1 MEFFEH
7 KHHKPV
13 EPLPEYRPTPPFHD
27 HPDDGYDI
35 PMMRPCKPYVHGLS
49 PEEQMGILTG
59 KVNELIRNYNENTE
73 KVYGAYNAIVESA
86 LCNDAYYSEVTVEE
100 GYIAE
105 ASAPYKVIHVPF
117 LDRAKQPIFI
127 ELGLAYNNTTNANV
141 HENVFSASERT
152 LADKLIP
159 AYQSTNTWHGAVVW
173 KGAPI
178 SNIGENPADY
188 TVGIT
193 ENGFIKVYEHLM
205 NYGQLQQDRVRNA
218 MLANSI
224 LVQGGK
230 MTPDKFFPDEKDQ
243 LIGRVGIGMNYDT
256 KERFMVIV
264 NGSDTWGCTTEMLA
278 NIFLKYNCTVA
289 VEVANGMKTTALD
302 KGALLFTPPTVA
314 GDEVPTIPEV
324 NAFWYITKR
333 RHYHNEYVKDV
344 ASLTQKY
351 GQMLWRCETANIS
364 VDNVK
369 EEVANLSQKLDTEI
383 ANREE
388 GDKNLQEQITQEV
401 ADREQGDET
410 LDNRITQE
418 VQTINERID
427 NEVQT
432 INQLIA
438 DTKTEL
444 QNNID
449 TLNSKVEQYHTELDN
464 ADIASVD
471 ILQDGT
477 KDTYRLKR
485 KDGTY
490 VDIPM
495 EVYNYEL
502 LIQKLDTLSALDD
515 RLTQEIEA
523 RKEADENIQSQ
534 IDAIT
539 GEAQGF
545 VKKSG
550 DTMQGVLTLHAD
562 PAQPL
567 EAATKQYVD
576 NTTQAAIQAESA
588 EREKQDNLLSDSIAQ
603 ETNIRTEADEA
614 LNNRVQAVEQAMTA
628 FDNRVIV
635 VGDTTLVSEG
645 VNAITA
651 GKIVLWVRTDK
662 DPVIFSAYDADEVIF
677 KGYTMEQPAF
687 VVFRYENT
695 GVAFSTGVESFSSL
709 VVGNATDENQATS
722 LKYVQEQITNVKNEI
737 TQETATGF
745 LKKNGTDAMEGDLN
759 MALHAVY
766 GTTKYIAVN
775 ADGSRAVSLQ
785 HVDGGAQDVA
795 QFGNAEGQA
804 VRLGNVAAPVSDT
817 DAVNKAYLRDNT
829 VPAQGGAMT
838 GDLDMAGNNIV
849 NLKTPVN
856 DSDAANKSYVDTELS
871 EAVTEVQTQIEQNSN
886 VVIVNYD
893 TDKVSKLIDSVDKF
907 ILIKSFSDQTIRYYG
922 TAVYDSNTLTLA
934 VTVPLSNIGFTYNV
948 HTFANVNPEAY
959 VSQLFRGEASE
970 SQSATNFS
978 IGKDP
983 NRPNREDEAVIGFE
997 VQLAGPAQ
1005 RAILTGIR
1013 EPVEYD
1019 DVANKQYVD
1028 DKFASAGGGS
1038 GDFKADGSV
1047 TATGDFNMGGHAITN
1062 VEAPTN
1068 DDDVA
1073 TKQYVDNSSVVI
1085 LSKADNDSITAKELY
1100 NAFGVI
1106 KQKLYI
1112 MWDSVAAPN
1121 NSIKSAAYILT
1132 STYHSETDTYDFYG
1146 MAYDTVNYQPTVFN
1160 IIGLSADDVVMDDIA
1175 ALKRAPFAVGEPTKS
1190 THAATKKYV
1199 DDTFASISSSEVITQ
1214 LTQQI
1219 ADLTEQ
1225 LSALTTKVDAKADAS
1240 TVTALQ
1246 STVNGKANQTDLTAL
1261 TTRVTNLET
1270 WKNTYNGVIT
1280 TLYNG

>member
-13 EPLPEYRPTPPFHD
+13 EPLPEYKPIPPFHD
-27 HPDDGYDI
+27 HPCDGYDI
-35 PMMRPCKPYVHGLS
+35 PVMRPCKPYVHGLS

-73 KVYGAYNAIVESA
+73 KVYGAYHVIVESA
-86 LCNDAYYSEVTVEE
+86 LCNDAYYNEVTVEE

-105 ASAPYKVIHVPF
+105 ASAPYKVIHIPF

-324 NAFWYITKR
+324 NAFWYVTKR

-369 EEVANLSQKLDTEI
+369 EEVAKFREELDQEKLDRENADTALDNKIDTEI
-383 ANREE
+383 TNREE
-388 GDKNLQEQITQEV
+388 GDNTLNERITQEV
-401 ADREQGDET
+401 ATLNKTIDDLEEELRNDIQT
-410 LDNRITQE
+410 LD
-418 VQTINERID
+418 D
-427 NEVQT
+427 
-432 INQLIA
+432 
-438 DTKTEL
+438 
-444 QNNID
+444 
-449 TLNSKVEQYHTELDN
+449 KVENYHTELTN
-464 ADIASVD
+464 ADIASVE

-502 LIQKLDTLSALDD
+502 LVQKLDTLSALDD
-515 RLTQEIEA
+515 RITQEIEA
-523 RKEADENIQSQ
+523 RKEAIENIQSQ

-550 DTMQGVLTLHAD
+550 DTMQGTLTLHAD
-562 PAQPL
+562 PVQPL
-567 EAATKQYVD
+567 EASTKQYVD
-576 NTTQAAIQAESA
+576 NTTQAAIQAEAA
-588 EREKQDNLLSDSIAQ
+588 EREKQDNLLSETIAQ
-603 ETNIRTEADEA
+603 ETVTRTEADEE

-628 FDNRVIV
+628 FDNRVVV

-662 DPVIFSAYDADEVIF
+662 DPVVFSAYDADAVTL

-687 VVFRYENT
+687 VVFKYENT

-709 VVGNATDENQATS
+709 VVGDATDENQATS

-745 LKKNGTDAMEGDLN
+745 LKKDGTDAMQGDLN

-766 GTTKYIAVN
+766 GATKYIAVN
-775 ADGSRAVSLQ
+775 ADGSKAVSLQ
-785 HVDGGAQDVA
+785 HVDGGEQDVA

-838 GDLDMAGNNIV
+838 GDLDMGGNNIV

-856 DSDAANKSYVDTELS
+856 DNDAANKSYVDTELS
-871 EAVTEVQTQIEQNSN
+871 ESVSEIQNKIEQVQNVVTLTHTNTLQDILDNKGKLIVLKNSNDTNSQFDCIVSPLYLDNALEGLYFLAIPQLSAFYHEVKSLATNTTITDILSNTATETYVSVTLTPDAGGVRLSLNEENTRLIGIATPTNDGDAANKKYVDDKIASSGGAGN
-886 VVIVNYD
+886 VVILQPTNTLQDIVDNK
-893 TDKVSKLIDSVDKF
+893 DKVIYLTMGSPEITTRYLMTLVFDNTTLKTIVLTRQDDLADVEYYNLTTEDLTTTIATVLSSTSPILGAEITFDNIDTV
-907 ILIKSFSDQTIRYYG
+907 TIRNKKDNSD
-922 TAVYDSNTLTLA
+922 V
-934 VTVPLSNIGFTYNV
+934 I
-948 HTFANVNPEAY
+948 
-959 VSQLFRGEASE
+959 FRGVKAP
-970 SQSATNFS
+970 TN
-978 IGKDP
+978 D
-983 NRPNREDEAVIGFE
+983 ND
-997 VQLAGPAQ
+997 
-1005 RAILTGIR
+1005 T
-1013 EPVEYD
+1013 
-1019 DVANKQYVD
+1019 ANKKYVD
-1028 DKFASAGGGS
+1028 DKF
-1038 GDFKADGSV
+1038 
-1047 TATGDFNMGGHAITN
+1047 T
-1062 VEAPTN
+1062 
-1068 DDDVA
+1068 
-1073 TKQYVDNSSVVI
+1073 
-1085 LSKADNDSITAKELY
+1085 SIGT
-1100 NAFGVI
+1100 
-1106 KQKLYI
+1106 
-1112 MWDSVAAPN
+1112 
-1121 NSIKSAAYILT
+1121 
-1132 STYHSETDTYDFYG
+1132 
-1146 MAYDTVNYQPTVFN
+1146 
-1160 IIGLSADDVVMDDIA
+1160 
-1175 ALKRAPFAVGEPTKS
+1175 
-1190 THAATKKYV
+1190 
-1199 DDTFASISSSEVITQ
+1199 SEVITQ

-1225 LSALTTKVDAKADAS
+1225 LSALTTKVDGKADASTVTALQSTVNGKADAS

-1261 TTRVTNLET
+1261 TSRVSTLET

>member
-13 EPLPEYRPTPPFHD
+13 EPLPEYKPIPPFHD
-27 HPDDGYDI
+27 HHCDGYDI
-35 PMMRPCKPYVHGLS
+35 PVMRPCKPYVHGLS

-59 KVNELIRNYNENTE
+59 KVNELICNYNENTE
-73 KVYGAYNAIVESA
+73 KVYGAYHAIVESA
-86 LCNDAYYSEVTVEE
+86 LCNDAYYNEVTVEE

-105 ASAPYKVIHVPF
+105 ASAPYKVIHIPF

-193 ENGFIKVYEHLM
+193 ENGFIKVYEHLI

-243 LIGRVGIGMNYDT
+243 LLGRVGIGMNYDT

-324 NAFWYITKR
+324 NAFWYVTKR

-369 EEVANLSQKLDTEI
+369 EEVAKFREELDQEKLDRENADTALDNKIDTEI
-383 ANREE
+383 TNREE
-388 GDKNLQEQITQEV
+388 GDNTLNERITQEV
-401 ADREQGDET
+401 ATLNKTIDDLEEELRNDIQT
-410 LDNRITQE
+410 LDE
-418 VQTINERID
+418 
-427 NEVQT
+427 
-432 INQLIA
+432 
-438 DTKTEL
+438 
-444 QNNID
+444 
-449 TLNSKVEQYHTELDN
+449 KVENYHTELTN
-464 ADIASVD
+464 ADIASVE

-502 LIQKLDTLSALDD
+502 LVQKLDTLSALDD

-523 RKEADENIQSQ
+523 RKEAIENIQSQ

-550 DTMQGVLTLHAD
+550 DTMQGTLTLHAD
-562 PAQPL
+562 PVQPL
-567 EAATKQYVD
+567 EASTKQYVD
-576 NTTQAAIQAESA
+576 NTTQAAIQAEAA
-588 EREKQDNLLSDSIAQ
+588 EREKQDDLLSDSIAQ
-603 ETNIRTEADEA
+603 ETNTRTEADEA
-614 LNNRVQAVEQAMTA
+614 LNDRVQAVEQAMTA
-628 FDNRVIV
+628 FDNRVVV

-662 DPVIFSAYDADEVIF
+662 DPVVFSAYDADAVIL
-677 KGYTMEQPAF
+677 KRYTMEQPAF
-687 VVFRYENT
+687 VVFKYENT

-709 VVGNATDENQATS
+709 VVGDATDENQATS

-745 LKKNGTDAMEGDLN
+745 LKKDGTDAMQGDLN

-766 GTTKYIAVN
+766 GATKYIAVN

-838 GDLDMAGNNIV
+838 GNLDMGGNNII
-849 NLKTPVN
+849 NLKTPIN
-856 DSDAANKSYVDTELS
+856 DNDATNKSYVDTELS
-871 EAVTEVQTQIEQNSN
+871 EAVGEIQGQIEQVQN
-886 VVIVNYD
+886 VVI
-893 TDKVSKLIDSVDKF
+893 L
-907 ILIKSFSDQTIRYYG
+907 QM
-922 TAVYDSNTLTLA
+922 SNTLQDILDNKDKA
-934 VTVPLSNIGFTYNV
+934 IFLQ
-948 HTFANVNPEAY
+948 NPEVESSMFAY
-959 VSQLFRGEASE
+959 ITPIISEGNLLGIVMHSAMEQLGTIGYETEGLPLTYTIGTVISTIASKDLTIQLLTGTTNTVRFS
-970 SQSATNFS
+970 SQSEN
-978 IGKDP
+978 
-983 NRPNREDEAVIGFE
+983 V
-997 VQLAGPAQ
+997 
-1005 RAILTGIR
+1005 ILTGVAS
-1013 EPVEYD
+1013 PKDYND
-1019 DVANKQYVD
+1019 AANKKYVDDKIASSGGGGGNVVILQSTNTLQDIVDNKDKLIFIKQNGLLAYNIQPTFSEENLKTLLLTSVNASLGKTTIDVTGKELTTTLEELISESGLNGFYFILQGTHMVDIVSVDGLTSDDAQFGGIAEPTEDDHAANKKYVD
-1028 DKFASAGGGS
+1028 DKF
-1038 GDFKADGSV
+1038 
-1047 TATGDFNMGGHAITN
+1047 T
-1062 VEAPTN
+1062 
-1068 DDDVA
+1068 
-1073 TKQYVDNSSVVI
+1073 
-1085 LSKADNDSITAKELY
+1085 SIGT
-1100 NAFGVI
+1100 
-1106 KQKLYI
+1106 
-1112 MWDSVAAPN
+1112 
-1121 NSIKSAAYILT
+1121 
-1132 STYHSETDTYDFYG
+1132 
-1146 MAYDTVNYQPTVFN
+1146 
-1160 IIGLSADDVVMDDIA
+1160 
-1175 ALKRAPFAVGEPTKS
+1175 
-1190 THAATKKYV
+1190 
-1199 DDTFASISSSEVITQ
+1199 SEVITQ

-1225 LSALTTKVDAKADAS
+1225 LSALTTKVDSKADTSTVTALQSTVNGKADAS

-1261 TTRVTNLET
+1261 TTRVGNLET

>member
-13 EPLPEYRPTPPFHD
+13 EPLPEYKPIPPFHD
-27 HPDDGYDI
+27 HHCDGYDI
-35 PMMRPCKPYVHGLS
+35 PVMRPCKPYVHGLS

-73 KVYGAYNAIVESA
+73 KVYGAYHAIVESA
-86 LCNDAYYSEVTVEE
+86 LCNDAYYNEVTVEE

-105 ASAPYKVIHVPF
+105 ASAPYKVIHIPF

-324 NAFWYITKR
+324 NAFWYVTKR

-369 EEVANLSQKLDTEI
+369 EEVAKFREELDQEKLDRENADTALGNRIDTEI
-383 ANREE
+383 TNREE
-388 GDKNLQEQITQEV
+388 GDNTLNERITQEV
-401 ADREQGDET
+401 ATLNKTIDDLEEELRNDIQT
-410 LDNRITQE
+410 LDE
-418 VQTINERID
+418 
-427 NEVQT
+427 
-432 INQLIA
+432 
-438 DTKTEL
+438 
-444 QNNID
+444 
-449 TLNSKVEQYHTELDN
+449 KVENYHTELTN
-464 ADIASVD
+464 ADIASVE

-502 LIQKLDTLSALDD
+502 LVQKLDTLSALDD

-562 PAQPL
+562 PVQPL
-567 EAATKQYVD
+567 EASTKQYVD
-576 NTTQAAIQAESA
+576 NTTQAAIQAEAA
-588 EREKQDNLLSDSIAQ
+588 EREKQDNLLSETIAQ
-603 ETNIRTEADEA
+603 ETTNRTEADEA
-614 LNNRVQAVEQAMTA
+614 LTNRVQAVEQAMTA
-628 FDNRVIV
+628 FDNKVVV

-662 DPVIFSAYDADEVIF
+662 DPVVFSAYDADAVTL

-687 VVFRYENT
+687 VVFKYENT

-709 VVGNATDENQATS
+709 VVGDATDENQATS

-745 LKKNGTDAMEGDLN
+745 LKKDGTDAMQGDLN

-766 GTTKYIAVN
+766 GATKYIAVN
-775 ADGSRAVSLQ
+775 ADGSKAVSLQ
-785 HVDGGAQDVA
+785 HVDGGEQDVA

-804 VRLGNVAAPVSDT
+804 VRLGNVADPVSDT

-838 GDLDMAGNNIV
+838 GNLDMGGNNIV

-856 DSDAANKSYVDTELS
+856 DNDATNKSYVDTELS
-871 EAVTEVQTQIEQNSN
+871 ETVSEIQSQIVQNSKAVLLGDN
-886 VVIVNYD
+886 ATLQDVIDNYD
-893 TDKVSKLIDSVDKF
+893 KIIFWRHSAQPIMMFIQYIPKNEPTGYNIAQLSVAWITSNELTSLSFDVTNTPPTETLLNIISSGEESGIDLYIQIQSGTESYNRAQIVTHSNAYPTLLEKIATPVKPNDAANKAYVD
-907 ILIKSFSDQTIRYYG
+907 
-922 TAVYDSNTLTLA
+922 TAV
-934 VTVPLSNIGFTYNV
+934 
-948 HTFANVNPEAY
+948 
-959 VSQLFRGEASE
+959 
-970 SQSATNFS
+970 
-978 IGKDP
+978 
-983 NRPNREDEAVIGFE
+983 
-997 VQLAGPAQ
+997 
-1005 RAILTGIR
+1005 
-1013 EPVEYD
+1013 
-1019 DVANKQYVD
+1019 
-1028 DKFASAGGGS
+1028 ASAGTS
-1038 GDFKADGSV
+1038 AFTVTSATTLSQIASAANDG
-1047 TATGDFNMGGHAITN
+1047 N
-1062 VEAPTN
+1062 VIHV
-1068 DDDVA
+1068 DGVA
-1073 TKQYVDNSSVVI
+1073 VDNVTYNGIAIVSNDGANITVI
-1085 LSKADNDSITAKELY
+1085 CGDLY
-1100 NAFGVI
+1100 VRGTGTQTLANATTRWKF
-1106 KQKLYI
+1106 
-1112 MWDSVAAPN
+1112 
-1121 NSIKSAAYILT
+1121 
-1132 STYHSETDTYDFYG
+1132 SE
-1146 MAYDTVNYQPTVFN
+1146 MINKTV
-1160 IIGLSADDVVMDDIA
+1160 
-1175 ALKRAPFAVGEPTKS
+1175 
-1190 THAATKKYV
+1190 
-1199 DDTFASISSSEVITQ
+1199 
-1214 LTQQI
+1214 
-1219 ADLTEQ
+1219 
-1225 LSALTTKVDAKADAS
+1225 
-1240 TVTALQ
+1240 
-1246 STVNGKANQTDLTAL
+1246 LTAL
-1261 TTRVTNLET
+1261 
-1270 WKNTYNGVIT
+1270 YS
-1280 TLYNG
+1280 